1 MYTSVSEWIYRI
13 FRDFPGIHSF
23 DRLLL
28 LGLQCKEK
36 KTMINHKI
44 NVSQREKTF
53 LWTCAP
59 SEDSDSRRVIRFFT
73 KRILN
78 LAKDAKFLH
87 ADNEDSDQNAR
98 MRFESPL
105 EYVFSRCGSN
115 YVGGRGRAE
124 GKRKLQLLWV
134 LYHAMPVC
142 HWIIT
147 KTCLYNIDPLKP
159 HFYIVKLGITGAYII
174 FLISAQ
180 KHKVWVLVRTA
191 SQRRF

>member
-1 MYTSVSEWIYRI
+1 MYISVTELIYRI
-13 FRDFPGIHSF
+13 FRDFPSIHSF

-78 LAKDAKFLH
+78 SQRCSFFMLTTKTLI
-87 ADNEDSDQNAR
+87 R
-98 MRFESPL
+98 MRGCAGWFESPL

-115 YVGGRGRAE
+115 YVEAVEELKESGNYSYYGYYTMRCLSVTE
-124 GKRKLQLLWV
+124 SSRK
-134 LYHAMPVC
+134 H
-142 HWIIT
+142 
-147 KTCLYNIDPLKP
+147 
-159 HFYIVKLGITGAYII
+159 AYIPLTPSNPTFI
-174 FLISAQ
+174 
-180 KHKVWVLVRTA
+180 
-191 SQRRF
+191 